1 MSGLMGVKIF
11 CLLLGFS
18 FCPAARAQ
26 DGRRALPDRGLT
38 PGDAAEVTAADICK
52 VEYENP
58 DSDVPT
64 VLKHRVYTRYR
75 VSRYEVGY
83 NVDHLVPVKLGG
95 TNSIENLWPQPL
107 SGEWG
112 WQRKNALEHR
122 LRKLVCGG
130 SLRLEQAQQEIATD
144 WISAF
149 KKYVGEPRRR

>member
-1 MSGLMGVKIF
+1 MSGLMGVKVF

-18 FCPAARAQ
+18 FCPAALAQ
-26 DGRRALPDRGLT
+26 DGRRALPDHGLT

-58 DSDVPT
+58 DSNVPT
-64 VLKHRVYTRYR
+64 VLKHRVYSRYR

-112 WQRKNALEHR
+112 WHRKNTLEHR

-144 WISAF
+144 WISAYR
-149 KKYVGEPRRR
+149 KYVGEPR